1 MTNRPLARRKALEGY
16 LYISPSL
23 GLRYFQT
30 TPGDPGEPK
39 EHLLMAAAVIAS
51 IPCVLLFFAAQRF
64 FVRGI
69 VMTGIKG

>member
-39 EHLLMAAAVIAS
+39 EHLLMAAAVMAS
-51 IPCVLLFFAAQRF
+51 I
-64 FVRGI
+64 RGI